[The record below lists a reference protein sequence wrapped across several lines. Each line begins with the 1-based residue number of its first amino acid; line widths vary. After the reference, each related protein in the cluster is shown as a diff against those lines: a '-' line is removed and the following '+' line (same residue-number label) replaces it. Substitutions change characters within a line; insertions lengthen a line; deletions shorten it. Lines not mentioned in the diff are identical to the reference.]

1 VKFNIPKVELS
12 LFNKKTQDEIK
23 ALPETVEVP
32 DIDDLPEEFSK
43 KFTVDGLW
51 ETLKKSSRT
60 LGEEGLFNVLVLY
73 YSLESEKMTLAHRAT
88 IYGSLGYLISLID
101 AIPDFT
107 PVFGYSDDFALI
119 AAAVASLASVIDD
132 KSKITARSKV
142 NEIFN
147 NSDSK

>member
-1 VKFNIPKVELS
+1 MKFNIPKVEIS
-12 LFNKKTQDEIK
+12 LFNKKIQDEIK
-23 ALPETVEVP
+23 VLPDTVEVP
-32 DIDDLPEEFSK
+32 DIDDLPEEFSE

-51 ETLKKSSRT
+51 DTLKKSSRA

-73 YSLESEKMTLAHRAT
+73 YSLESEKMSLAHRAT

-119 AAAVASLASVIDD
+119 AAAVASLATVIDEN
-132 KSKITARSKV
+132 SKITARAKV
-142 NEIFN
+142 NEIFSKL
-147 NSDSK
+147 NSK

>member
-1 VKFNIPKVELS
+1 MKFNIPKVELS
-12 LFNKKTQDEIK
+12 LFNKKIQEEIK
-23 ALPETVEVP
+23 ALPETVEIP
-32 DIDDLPEEFSK
+32 DIGDLPEEFSE
-43 KFTVDGLW
+43 KFTVDALW
-51 ETLKKSSRT
+51 KTLKKASRT

-101 AIPDFT
+101 VIPDFT

-132 KSKITARSKV
+132 KSKINARSKV

-147 NSDSK
+147 DSDSK